1 MKKLFSKKGIIIF
14 QGGTLKL
21 VKREVFYF
29 EKSGEHNTDH
39 VIKSVKERTGLGDLS
54 YIAVASNSGK
64 TALKLS
70 KMLRNTDVP
79 IICVT
84 ESSQRRDWEA
94 Q

>member
-1 MKKLFSKKGIIIF
+1 M
-14 QGGTLKL
+14 